1 MQTISRQSVALHRIL
16 TGTAI
21 ALSIASC
28 GKSDSTAPP
37 VAVLT
42 SVVVT
47 SPSQS
52 VVAGQTVQLTG
63 TPRDQNGNAISA
75 SVSWASSVPA
85 VASVSQSGLVTTVA
99 AGVTTI
105 TATATAGSKSVQ
117 GSIGVTVTALPV
129 LTSVS
134 VSAPATTLV
143 VGGTLQVTGTPKDQ
157 NGAAI
162 AATVTYAS
170 SATGVASVSASGLVT
185 AVAAGTATITATAA
199 SGATSVS
206 STLLITVTAAPVLT
220 SVSLST
226 PPASLSVGATTQ
238 LTASTKDQFG
248 AAFSAT
254 VSWSSSASGVASVS
268 STGLVSGVSLGTA
281 TITASATSGGVT
293 VNSSVQITVAVV
305 PLASVTISAPS
316 TSALLGNTIQLSAVA
331 KDQNGAVI
339 SATITWA
346 SSATGTAS
354 VGASSGLVTGVAAG
368 SATITATAVANGVTV
383 TNTVVITITA
393 APVLT
398 SVTISASSS
407 SVVVGSTLQFTASP
421 KDQFG
426 NSIASTL
433 TWSSSVLAKATI
445 SNTGLVTGVAAGTS
459 NISVS
464 ATAGGV
470 TVASA
475 PTTITVNNAFPAT
488 ASVDATTSLTFSP
501 SSVDI
506 VVGGSVTWNFQT
518 LHNVT
523 FAFAPGVPANIP
535 NTSSGSVGRSFNTA
549 GTFNYQCTL
558 HPGMNGVVIV
568 H

>member
-1 MQTISRQSVALHRIL
+1 MTPHPSVRLHRIL
-16 TGTAI
+16 AAATI
-21 ALSIASC
+21 AFALASC
-28 GKSDSTAPP
+28 GKSDSTAPA

-42 SVVVT
+42 SVAVSSQV
-47 SPSQS
+47 QS
-52 VVAGQTVQLTG
+52 VVAGGTVQFTG

-75 SVSWASSVPA
+75 NVSWASSVPA
-85 VASVSQSGLVTTVA
+85 VATVGASGLVTAVA

-105 TATATAGSKSVQ
+105 TATATSGAKSVQ
-117 GSIGVTVTALPV
+117 GSASLTVTALPV

-134 VSAPATTLV
+134 VSAPATTIV
-143 VGGTLQVTGTPKDQ
+143 AGNTVQVTATPKDQ

-162 AATVTYAS
+162 AASVTYAS
-170 SATGVASVSASGLVT
+170 SVAGVASVSASGLVT
-185 AVAAGTATITATAA
+185 GLVAGSTTITATAT
-199 SGATSVS
+199 SGATVVS
-206 STLLITVTAAPVLT
+206 STVSITVTAAPVLT
-220 SVSLST
+220 SISVSN

-238 LTASTKDQFG
+238 LTASPKDQFG
-248 AAFSAT
+248 AAFSTT
-254 VSWSSSASGVASVS
+254 VSWSSSAPGVASVS
-268 STGLVSGVSLGTA
+268 STGLVSGVSAGTA

-293 VNSSVQITVAVV
+293 VTAAAQITVAIV
-305 PLASVTISAPS
+305 PLSSVTINAPS
-316 TSALLGNTIQLSAVA
+316 TTAVVGNTIQLSAVA

-383 TNTVVITITA
+383 TNTVLITITA

-398 SVTISASSS
+398 SVTINASSS
-407 SVVVGSTLQFTASP
+407 TVAVGSTLQFSASP

-426 NSIASTL
+426 NAIASTL

-475 PTTITVNNAFPAT
+475 PTVITVTNAFPAS
-488 ASVDATTSLTFSP
+488 ASVDATTGLTFSP
-501 SSVDI
+501 NSVDI
-506 VVGGSVTWNFQT
+506 VVGGVVAWNFQT
-518 LHNVT
+518 THNVT
-523 FAFAPGVPANIP
+523 FGGAAGAPANIP
-535 NTSSGSVGRSFNTA
+535 NTSSGSVGRSFSTA